1 MMSIAIARSTTPGPR
16 RMGAASITAQT
27 RPELI
32 LGSCYQ
38 IFSPNLFNDVNRNR
52 EVNNTG
58 AKADG
63 SGKRNSPDKARL
75 QLNDSV

>member
-1 MMSIAIARSTTPGPR
+1 MSIAIARSTTPGPW

-27 RPELI
+27 RPEMI

-38 IFSPNLFNDVNRNR
+38 IFSPNVNRNR

-58 AKADG
+58 AMADG
-63 SGKRNSPDKARL
+63 SGKRNSPDKA
-75 QLNDSV
+75 